1 MVYGNQVLFPI
12 EIHIKTYK
20 IIAEVAMDLTKAQ
33 KESVVQLNELDEMR
47 LEATSMYYLNLE
59 TKSYMESHI
68 YQVGDQALLYDFK
81 FKDFKGKFTTYWLG
95 PSEIESI
102 YENGSMKVKTIDDL
116 GASLLVNRQ
125 RLKLYQW
132 TKYKE

>member
-68 YQVGDQALLYDFK
+68 YQVGD
-81 FKDFKGKFTTYWLG
+81 
-95 PSEIESI
+95 
-102 YENGSMKVKTIDDL
+102 
-116 GASLLVNRQ
+116 
-125 RLKLYQW
+125 
-132 TKYKE
+132 